1 MKIIDAFENY
11 LQYCRFEKVLTNQ
24 TIIDYKDDFLQF
36 QRYYPEKVDVEDL
49 TSEDLN
55 NFSYDQAIDGRSPTT
70 IARRLAAMKN
80 FFLFLESEK
89 IASNLL
95 TEEISLPKKDKNLPV
110 VLNEEEVK
118 NLLNAPDL
126 NDEIGIRDYAILQ
139 VMYSCGLR
147 VSECVNL
154 QIKQINEQERLVK
167 VIGKGKKER
176 IIPIREIAIEAI
188 NNYIKNI
195 RNKHLVVDKNFIFLN
210 KKGKQISRQDLY
222 NIIVKYAKM
231 ANIEKKIHPHTLR
244 HTFATNL
251 LDNGADLRVVQEM
264 LGHTNIG
271 TTQIYT
277 HITPKTIV
285 KSYDLY
291 WKDK

>member
-1 MKIIDAFENY
+1 MKIIDAFDNY

-36 QRYYPEKVDVEDL
+36 QRYYPDKVDVEDL
-49 TSEDLN
+49 SCEDLN
-55 NFSYDQAIDGRSPTT
+55 NFSYDQAINGRSPTT
-70 IARRLAAMKN
+70 IARRLATMKN

-89 IASNLL
+89 IATNLL

-118 NLLNAPDL
+118 NLLNAPNL
-126 NDEIGIRDYAILQ
+126 TDEIGIRDYAILQ

-154 QIKQINEQERLVK
+154 QMKQINEQERLVK

-188 NNYIKNI
+188 NNYIKNV

-222 NIIVKYAKM
+222 NIIVKYTKI

>member
-36 QRYYPEKVDVEDL
+36 QRYYPDKVDVEDL
-49 TSEDLN
+49 SCEDLN
-55 NFSYDQAIDGRSPTT
+55 NFSYDQAINGRSPTT
-70 IARRLAAMKN
+70 IVRRLATMKN

-89 IASNLL
+89 IATNLL

-126 NDEIGIRDYAILQ
+126 TDEIGTRDYAILQ

-154 QIKQINEQERLVK
+154 QMKQINEQERLVK

-188 NNYIKNI
+188 NNYIKNV

-222 NIIVKYAKM
+222 NIIVKYAKI